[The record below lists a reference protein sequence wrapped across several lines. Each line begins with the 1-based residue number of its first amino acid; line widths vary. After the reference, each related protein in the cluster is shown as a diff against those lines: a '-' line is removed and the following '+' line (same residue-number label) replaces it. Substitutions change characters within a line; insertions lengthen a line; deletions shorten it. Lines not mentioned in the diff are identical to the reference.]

1 LGEIAINIL
10 REGESLSINIDTL
23 PRPKMADWVGLH
35 FSGVVVGR
43 EIMRDDALSN
53 SNGELMIL
61 DVAHA
66 STGSVSGFNEY
77 NYIATVDG
85 LRFTTVNQL
94 CEHLVVAGTI
104 ALRQN
109 MRPSN

>member
-1 LGEIAINIL
+1 
-10 REGESLSINIDTL
+10 
-23 PRPKMADWVGLH
+23 
-35 FSGVVVGR
+35 
-43 EIMRDDALSN
+43 
-53 SNGELMIL
+53 MIL

-94 CEHLVVAGTI
+94 CEHLGVAAEEDRKVTVLTRSRSWDYRSATKYAAIELKVGDVKLVGPKVLTDEGCT
-104 ALRQN
+104 
-109 MRPSN
+109 